1 MVLPL
6 AAQLS
11 QVSSKEAPRSIT
23 AFMRAAVARCHD
35 NGTGEDMLGLRDAGQ
50 CTLAEMG
57 HRGRSSLAFGDN
69 DFGAR
74 SMWCKPE
81 VATLFAAG
89 QRGRKNA
96 SHKHAG
102 IKVAKTEGT
111 LLVLALLVAFGFV
124 DRAMAQQQP
133 SQANLPNQ
141 IGQSQVQI
149 VPQTPGYRAP
159 KPYQVTPQTSQ
170 PTPMYPQTQSRP
182 PTGR

>member
-1 MVLPL
+1 MVSPL

-11 QVSSKEAPRSIT
+11 QVQSKEAPRSIT
-23 AFMRAAVARCHD
+23 AFMRAAVAGCQN

-57 HRGRSSLAFGDN
+57 DRDRGSLAFGDN

-74 SMWCKPE
+74 SMWCKAK
-81 VATLFAAG
+81 VATSPAAG
-89 QRGRKNA
+89 QRGGKNGSRKLA
-96 SHKHAG
+96 W
-102 IKVAKTEGT
+102 IKVAKTEGV
-111 LLVLALLVAFGFV
+111 LLLGLLIAFGLV

-170 PTPMYPQTQSRP
+170 PTPMYPQTQTRP
-182 PTGR
+182 QTKR